1 MSKIKR
7 STRDEPKQLFSPFQ
21 SSTAIQEGKEM
32 GQAAETLLQMKQP
45 TQQDEDEAVR
55 ELMELVNTC
64 PTGGPTG
71 GRKRRGGAGKRGFNE
86 VDAATTTEVPSAPP
100 ASTLPTTGFF
110 SMGPPPKKGEPATK
124 KSRTSVASG
133 VMAEKTAGFVDATR
147 DLAGAVVADNLFAAA
162 GVATVSII
170 NPSAAGQALALLKTG
185 AGGLLGCVTPTLV
198 TALIVGFG
206 LMKVIGPYISFSDI
220 KIGTSITLDTL
231 KKISD
236 RIGNYLEQQKAMSK
250 KAKQLEELNT
260 LKSLHKELMKKIED
274 IKNNK
279 ASTEEAEAATL
290 STLTQ
295 EVKTTTDTPMES
307 SVGFN
312 PAPPTGPLNAGRKTK
327 KRSMKKMKKTR
338 RGIRKPLFKY

>member
-1 MSKIKR
+1 MPKFPR
-7 STRDEPKQLFSPFQ
+7 GPPTQYSTPAAPPYPPTNVKQGG
-21 SSTAIQEGKEM
+21 TE
-32 GQAAETLLQMKQP
+32 QP

-71 GRKRRGGAGKRGFNE
+71 GRKRRGGAGKRPLE
-86 VDAATTTEVPSAPP
+86 AEVPLAPE
-100 ASTLPTTGFF
+100 ANTLPTSGLFTIGTA
-110 SMGPPPKKGEPATK
+110 PPLTAKKGVTK
-124 KSRTSVASG
+124 PTRTSVASG

-295 EVKTTTDTPMES
+295 KVKTTTDTPMEP

-327 KRSMKKMKKTR
+327 KRSLKKMRKTR
-338 RGIRKPLFKY
+338 RAPLFKY